1 MGAVGHSKSKIEV
14 SLLYPLKE
22 VLRLTGSPSCLD
34 PFWVSVP
41 GQESNNQVC
50 LEKKGKRKRKRREGK
65 MELDTFHGF
74 IISCAS
80 SNFCNAENAFRRLWN
95 PIISILHETSVQ

>member
-22 VLRLTGSPSCLD
+22 VLRLTGSPSCLG
-34 PFWVSVP
+34 PFWVTLP

-50 LEKKGKRKRKRREGK
+50 LEKRGKEREKGGGGQDGIGYFSGIY
-65 MELDTFHGF
+65 LL
-74 IISCAS
+74 C
-80 SNFCNAENAFRRLWN
+80 
-95 PIISILHETSVQ
+95 